1 MQKVQW
7 KPVYVMQKYM
17 PVVFLSWLLNI
28 RSHFFFQDGFIDFF
42 RTDEGPSDNNASGWR
57 VAAVAGLGLG
67 ALLMLACR
75 WKLAEMWF

>member
-1 MQKVQW
+1 
-7 KPVYVMQKYM
+7 MQKYT
-17 PVVFLSWLLNI
+17 PVVFLSGLVNI

-42 RTDEGPSDNNASGWR
+42 GTDEGPSDNNASGWR

-75 WKLAEMWF
+75 

>member
-1 MQKVQW
+1 MFV
-7 KPVYVMQKYM
+7 
-17 PVVFLSWLLNI
+17 LI
-28 RSHFFFQDGFIDFF
+28 FFFQDGFIDFF

-75 WKLAEMWF
+75 

>member
-1 MQKVQW
+1 MKTCLCYAKVHASSIF
-7 KPVYVMQKYM
+7 VMITKYS
-17 PVVFLSWLLNI
+17 F
-28 RSHFFFQDGFIDFF
+28 RFFFKDGFIDFF

-75 WKLAEMWF
+75 